1 MEIGLSHSHV
11 ICFGDQ
17 SSGIVTSECVGHIRQ
32 SCKVAI
38 GLVAGPTRNA
48 RD

>member
-1 MEIGLSHSHV
+1 MEIGLSHPHV

-17 SSGIVTSECVGHIRQ
+17 SSGIVTLGCVGHIRQ

-38 GLVAGPTRNA
+38 GLVAGPTHNA